1 MVTARSLSFVVRLAG
16 PGDRAAI
23 MAAIAELLP
32 GVDIAGRHRW
42 LYDENPHGA
51 ALTWIA
57 IDVATGEVAGVTSLF
72 PRRIVAQ
79 GRDALAALGGDGYVR
94 PAFRRRGIASAM
106 HGASRRDMARF
117 GIEVMFGTPMPA
129 NVTPLAQHGTRDV
142 VEAVRYARPV
152 SAAAIGLSPRLDFV
166 ARRVLQPRGRGLA
179 LDPCGERDPRVDA
192 IWNLALPELGIST
205 VRDAEFYDWRF
216 RRSPSR
222 RQQPF
227 VVLDR
232 GRPIAAC
239 ALERAG
245 RRLCVIDLLAPR
257 RAWPRAL
264 SAIAAGASDCDTVEL
279 RLTRIDAVRRGLWRR
294 GFVARDAK
302 PLNIMLPEG
311 SPHEAMYFDGAR
323 WFYTWS
329 ESDVDRHLA

>member
-1 MVTARSLSFVVRLAG
+1 MLPARATSFVVKLAG

-23 MAAIAELLP
+23 LATIAELLP
-32 GVDIAGRHRW
+32 GEDVVRRHRW

-57 IDVATGEVAGVTSLF
+57 TDSATGQVAGVTSFF
-72 PRRIVAQ
+72 PRCIVAR
-79 GRDALAALGGDGYVR
+79 GRVATAALGGDGYVR

-106 HGASRRDMARF
+106 HGASRADMARF

-129 NVTPLAQHGTRDV
+129 NVTPLAQHDARDV
-142 VEAVRYARPV
+142 VDVVRYVRPV
-152 SAAAIGLSPRLDFV
+152 GVAALGLPSRLDV
-166 ARRVLQPRGRGLA
+166 IARRALQPRGRGLS
-179 LDPCGERDPRVDA
+179 LVPFRDRDPRVDE
-192 IWNLALPELGIST
+192 IWSQTLPELGIGT
-205 VRDAEFYDWRF
+205 VRNAEFYDWRF
-216 RRSPSR
+216 RRSPSQ

-232 GRPIAAC
+232 GQPIAAC

-257 RAWPRAL
+257 RAWSRAL
-264 SAIAAGASDCDTVEL
+264 TAISASANDCDTVEL
-279 RLTRIDAVRRGLWRR
+279 RLARLDAEERGLWRR

-302 PLNIMLPEG
+302 PLNIMVPERSAHLATYLDG
-311 SPHEAMYFDGAR
+311 SR
-323 WFYTWS
+323 WFYTWA
-329 ESDVDRHLA
+329 ECDVDHHID